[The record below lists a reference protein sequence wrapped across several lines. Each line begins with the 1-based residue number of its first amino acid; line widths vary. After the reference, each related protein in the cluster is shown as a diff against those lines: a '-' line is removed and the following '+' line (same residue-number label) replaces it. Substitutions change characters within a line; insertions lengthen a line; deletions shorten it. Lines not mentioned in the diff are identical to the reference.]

1 MRRFLNGL
9 YTASAWLA
17 GLCMIGVLV
26 MVTLMI
32 LGRLMGFPVG
42 GYDAYAGYAMAGAG
56 FLALASTLKH
66 GEHIRVTLILGMLKG
81 KSRRGLELV
90 ALFIA
95 TALAGFLA
103 FYSARLV
110 MQSWEYQD
118 ISTGIDATPM
128 WIPQI
133 LMAVGTLIFFI
144 AFLDEF
150 CLELAGKRPTAST
163 TDEAP
168 HHE

>member
-1 MRRFLNGL
+1 MRRFLDGL

-17 GLCMIGVLV
+17 GLGMIGVLL
-26 MVTLMI
+26 MVSLMI
-32 LGRLMGFPVG
+32 LGRLLGFPVG
-42 GYDAYAGYAMAGAG
+42 GADAYAGYAMAGAG

-66 GEHIRVTLILGMLKG
+66 GEHIRVTLILGMLRG
-81 KSRRGLELV
+81 RGRRALEIIALLIAV
-90 ALFIA
+90 ALS
-95 TALAGFLA
+95 GFLA
-103 FYSARLV
+103 LYSARLV
-110 MQSWEYQD
+110 WQSWSFQD

-133 LMAVGTLIFFI
+133 PMAVGTLVFFI

-150 CLELAGKRPTAST
+150 CLELLGRRPSAAT
-163 TDEAP
+163 EEL

>member
-1 MRRFLNGL
+1 
-9 YTASAWLA
+9 
-17 GLCMIGVLV
+17 MIGVLL

-32 LGRLMGFPVG
+32 LGRLLGFPIG
-42 GYDAYAGYAMAGAG
+42 GADAYAGYAMAGAG

-66 GEHIRVTLILGMLKG
+66 GEHIRVTLVLSMLHGKG
-81 KSRRGLELV
+81 RRALEIIALLIAV
-90 ALFIA
+90 ALS
-95 TALAGFLA
+95 GFLA
-103 FYSARLV
+103 LYSVRLV
-110 MQSWEYQD
+110 WQSWSFQD

-133 LMAVGTLIFFI
+133 PMAVGTLIFFI

-150 CLELAGKRPTAST
+150 VLELSGKRPAAAT
-163 TDEAP
+163 EEL

>member
-1 MRRFLNGL
+1 MRRFLDGL

-17 GLCMIGVLV
+17 GLGMIGVLV

-32 LGRLMGFPVG
+32 LGRLLGFPVG
-42 GYDAYAGYAMAGAG
+42 GYDSYAGYAMAGAG
-56 FLALASTLKH
+56 FLALASTLKT
-66 GEHIRVTLILGMLKG
+66 GEHIRVTLVLGMLHG
-81 KSRRGLELV
+81 KARRGLELI

-95 TALAGFLA
+95 VALSGFLA
-103 FYSARLV
+103 MYSARLV
-110 MQSWEYQD
+110 WQSWEYQD

-150 CLELAGKRPTAST
+150 CLELMGKRTAASAN
-163 TDEAP
+163 EEP

>member
-1 MRRFLNGL
+1 MRRFLEGL

-17 GLCMIGVLV
+17 GLGMIGVLL
-26 MVTLMI
+26 MVSMMI
-32 LGRLMGFPVG
+32 LGRLLGFPVG
-42 GYDAYAGYAMAGAG
+42 GVDAYAGYAMAGAG

-66 GEHIRVTLILGMLKG
+66 GEHIRVTLVLGMLRG
-81 KSRRGLELV
+81 RARRGLELAALLIAV
-90 ALFIA
+90 ALS
-95 TALAGFLA
+95 GFLA
-103 FYSARLV
+103 LYSARLV
-110 MQSWEYQD
+110 WQSWSFQD

-133 LMAVGTLIFFI
+133 PMAVGTLVFFI

-150 CLELAGKRPTAST
+150 CLELLGKRPSAAS
-163 TDEAP
+163 EEL